1 VNEHV
6 ELTIPARP
14 EFLSLVR
21 LSVGAAASRLD
32 MTIDEIDDLQLAV
45 EELCIALFTSSDH
58 EVSRLTTTITADHEV
73 VEVVCRLDGA
83 TTTPVIGAV
92 LLPDSLSRK
101 ILDALVD
108 EHTLGADGGA
118 PTASLRKRRQ
128 RNVTSP

>member
-1 VNEHV
+1 MNEHV
-6 ELTIPARP
+6 ELTTPARP

-45 EELCIALFTSSDH
+45 EELCITLFASANSD
-58 EVSRLTTTITADHEV
+58 EARLLTRIDANDDV
-73 VEVVCRLDGA
+73 VAVECRIEGA
-83 TTTPVIGAV
+83 SHAPAPGAA

-108 EHTLGADGGA
+108 EHSLSSDGTA
-118 PTASLRKRRQ
+118 PTATLKKWRRPTEQ
-128 RNVTSP
+128 SQ